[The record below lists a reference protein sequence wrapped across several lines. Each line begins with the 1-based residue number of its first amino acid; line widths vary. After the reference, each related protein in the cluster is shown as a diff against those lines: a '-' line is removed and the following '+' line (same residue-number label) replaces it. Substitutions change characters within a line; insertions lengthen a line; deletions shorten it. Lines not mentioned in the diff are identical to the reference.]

1 MSRFAYVLGLCFA
14 LVGCGKQGAG
24 ERCQINDDCD
34 YPAFACSTAGICTAV
49 GITFDAGVLDSPP
62 AAFDSRP
69 PSDAPVVVDVP
80 AVVADAPDTT
90 DAPEAD
96 AP

>member
-1 MSRFAYVLGLCFA
+1 MSRFACVFGLCLA

-34 YPAFACSTAGICTAV
+34 YPSFACSAQGTCTPV
-49 GITFDAGVLDSPP
+49 GIAVDAGPLDAPPVTPDAPP
-62 AAFDSRP
+62 AV
-69 PSDAPVVVDVP
+69 DAPIVVP
-80 AVVADAPDTT
+80 DAPIP